1 MEIYKICQYL
11 PNNFLRIDN
20 QKVELQFFK
29 GFTKKYYV
37 FNYNEISLIKGC
49 FIGKSNGNG
58 GKNKFFYLS
67 IFKDLEV
74 VNIPSSIWQNSHRV
88 KKIFQTLQKNNFSL
102 NLEISER
109 DKFFL
114 KNKER
119 ENYIFTFFFL
129 CLILAFLTS
138 NFKIN

>member
-29 GFTKKYYV
+29 DFPKKYYV
-37 FNYNEISLIKGC
+37 FNYNEISLIKSC
-49 FIGKSNGNG
+49 FIDKSNSNG

-74 VNIPSSIWQNSHRV
+74 VNIPSSIWQNYNRV
-88 KKIFQTLQKNNFSL
+88 EKIFQNLYSRISRSVPNACGTDGNDKSRRSSGNYAKMAKKLQIK
-102 NLEISER
+102 IV
-109 DKFFL
+109 
-114 KNKER
+114 
-119 ENYIFTFFFL
+119 NYQ
-129 CLILAFLTS
+129 
-138 NFKIN
+138 KYDY